1 MDLQE
6 LYREVSSCIDDIN
19 VWEEGERI
27 YSNYQK
33 VTGYALRLTEIH
45 NQLALLEITGAIT
58 PELKKFRT
66 LILDKTIERLEEIAR
81 YESRKISA
89 MQLEINL
96 NIEGKH

>member
-6 LYREVSSCIDDIN
+6 LFKEVSSYIDDIN

-45 NQLALLEITGAIT
+45 NQLAFMEIQGNVT

-66 LILDKTIERLEEIAR
+66 MILDKTIERLEEIAR

-89 MQLEINL
+89 MQLEL
-96 NIEGKH
+96 NIEGKS

>member
-1 MDLQE
+1 MDVAE
-6 LYREVSSCIDDIN
+6 LYKEVTSYLDDIN

-33 VTGYALRLTEIH
+33 VSGYALRLTEIH
-45 NQLALLEITGAIT
+45 NQLALMEITGEIT

-66 LILDKTIERLEEIAR
+66 MILDKTIERLEDLAR
-81 YESRKISA
+81 YESRKITA
-89 MQLEINL
+89 MQIEL